1 MLDKDL
7 LNLRSFACT
16 LLLVLLASIEK
27 LWFPF
32 KDTLELSLPIET
44 EVEESLVPIFI
55 SGEVIFVVLDCKVVV
70 GVEVPLTFLP
80 IVMALVVVIPIFTSV
95 DSIVDVL
102 PFIVVDLLL
111 VSTLNTS
118 VILLSVLF
126 FSTEKVVSFI

>member
-1 MLDKDL
+1 MLDKEV
-7 LNLRSFACT
+7 LNLKSFACT
-16 LLLVLLASIEK
+16 VLLVLLASIER

-70 GVEVPLTFLP
+70 GVGVPVAFLP

-102 PFIVVDLLL
+102 PFIVVDELSGL
-111 VSTLNTS
+111 VSTLNT
-118 VILLSVLF
+118 ILLSVV
-126 FSTEKVVSFI
+126 FSTEKIVSFT